1 MDGVEYNK
9 QLKCMP
15 YVISAILYGQLEMP
29 KIEQIHFFGH
39 IMQILYFLLSQLA

>member
-15 YVISAILYGQLEMP
+15 YVMSAILYGLLEMP
-29 KIEQIHFFGH
+29 KIEQIQFFCH
-39 IMQILYFLLSQLA
+39 IIQFLLSQLA